1 MMEQTSAQIRQR
13 RARQLGK
20 AAIALAVI
28 VAAQVVALEVVLRGW
43 QGKDVVAVFAGI
55 GASALLCA
63 LAVIIFLFTQ
73 QRETVEKRAAA
84 RREAVALESEL
95 H

>member
-1 MMEQTSAQIRQR
+1 MKQMDMQTLQQ
-13 RARQLGK
+13 RARQLRN
-20 AAIALAVI
+20 AAIALVVI

-43 QGKDVVAVFAGI
+43 QAKNAVSVFAGI

-63 LAVIIFLFTQ
+63 LSVIIFRWTH
-73 QRETVEKRAAA
+73 A
-84 RREAVALESEL
+84 RREAASLDSES

>member
-1 MMEQTSAQIRQR
+1 MIEQMGTQMLQQ
-13 RARQLGK
+13 RARQLTK
-20 AAIALAVI
+20 VAIALVVI

-43 QGKDVVAVFAGI
+43 QAKSAVSVFAGI

-63 LAVIIFLFTQ
+63 LSVIIFLCTH
-73 QRETVEKRAAA
+73 A
-84 RREAVALESEL
+84 RREAAALESEL

>member
-1 MMEQTSAQIRQR
+1 MEQTFIQTLQQ
-13 RARQLGK
+13 RARQLRK
-20 AAIALAVI
+20 IVIALVVI

-43 QGKDVVAVFAGI
+43 QGGDAVAVFAGI

-63 LAVIIFLFTQ
+63 LSVIIFLCTH
-73 QRETVEKRAAA
+73 A
-84 RREAVALESEL
+84 RREAAALESEL